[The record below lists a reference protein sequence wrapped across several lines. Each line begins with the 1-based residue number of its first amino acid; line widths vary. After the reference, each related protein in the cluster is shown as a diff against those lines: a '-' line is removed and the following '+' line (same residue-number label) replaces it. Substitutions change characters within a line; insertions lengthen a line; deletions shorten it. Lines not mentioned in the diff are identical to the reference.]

1 MKKYLVIMVSII
13 MMTFTN
19 VYADNIQFNYSEWS
33 QDYPSGIPDVFIQS
47 EVRYHFYKI
56 VDGQVEYDEGYYTD
70 LPGYEKDEY
79 SARTYYRY
87 ITNEYLR
94 MTGSNEIVRDISYC
108 QKSFCYV
115 IYRGTPVMV
124 NTDGKVDNEYDLEN
138 SPIVSREAVPY
149 TIDKVTIYLAT
160 LGLSIL
166 LFATPIIIKKRR
178 KEELLKA

>member
-1 MKKYLVIMVSII
+1 
-13 MMTFTN
+13 
-19 VYADNIQFNYSEWS
+19 
-33 QDYPSGIPDVFIQS
+33 
-47 EVRYHFYKI
+47 
-56 VDGQVEYDEGYYTD
+56 
-70 LPGYEKDEY
+70 
-79 SARTYYRY
+79 
-87 ITNEYLR
+87 
-94 MTGSNEIVRDISYC
+94 
-108 QKSFCYV
+108 
-115 IYRGTPVMV
+115 MV